1 MNRAGRGRPLRFVG
15 MVVCGWIG
23 MRLVV
28 LGSVPTRPPSPSPS
42 ARVPAAARPVLPMPL
57 APIARQEAAPALA
70 PATMPAARR
79 GKVRSLAAAVPA
91 IPPLA
96 DAPRL
101 ADAKPAEAT
110 AAPRLPV
117 ASVLPSTSPIAMR
130 RPRWQA
136 SAWLVLR
143 PGRGVGAAPGAGQIG
158 GSQYGI
164 RLRHPLDRRARI
176 AAYGRIAGPVRAR
189 GAEAALGIEWQP
201 FRANLRLAAEQRIG
215 LDGGGGGPG
224 IGMVAGVDRRL
235 LAAFRLEAYGQS
247 GILARTRV
255 EPYADGALR
264 ITRPA
269 ATGRRTS
276 LAIGIGAWGAAQRDA
291 QRLDIGPSLVA
302 ELPIGA
308 AHARLALDWRQRIAG
323 GARPGSGVA
332 LTLGSDF

>member
-1 MNRAGRGRPLRFVG
+1 MSRAGRGRPLRFVG

-28 LGSVPTRPPSPSPS
+28 LGSVPTQAPSPSPS
-42 ARVPAAARPVLPMPL
+42 PRGPAAARPVLPVPL
-57 APIARQEAAPALA
+57 APIARQEAVHALA
-70 PATMPAARR
+70 PAARP
-79 GKVRSLAAAVPA
+79 GKVRSLAAAATA
-91 IPPLA
+91 IPMLA

-101 ADAKPAEAT
+101 EDVKPAEAT

-235 LAAFRLEAYGQS
+235 LGAFRLEAYGQS